1 MTEALNIA
9 SELWSELRRY
19 VNTVD
24 RSEAAEAV
32 VSILVDNDCD
42 AEDIRDAFKGDSD
55 IRAALSQYTN
65 DESEIVDEDE
75 DFDSDSWDED

>member
-75 DFDSDSWDED
+75 DFDSDTWDED

>member
-65 DESEIVDEDE
+65 DESEMVDEDE

>member
-75 DFDSDSWDED
+75 EFDSDSWDED